1 MSKVRE
7 ALGTPVRM
15 SEVTQETLK
24 EIQARVKK
32 LNATRDEIIGTF
44 KVQESKR
51 DEAYAKLRE
60 LEVENPEKM
69 SSKELQALADQ
80 KRAELA
86 DKIAALLEQLAQGEK
101 LIEQYRDLQQEN

>member
-1 MSKVRE
+1 MPE
-7 ALGTPVRM
+7 A
-15 SEVTQETLK
+15 TQETLK

-32 LNATRDEIIGTF
+32 LSGTRDEILGTF

-51 DEAYAKLRE
+51 DEAYAKLKE
-60 LEVENPEKM
+60 LGIENPEKM

-86 DKIAALLEQLAQGEK
+86 EKIDALTEQLGQGEK
-101 LIEQYRDLQQEN
+101 LIEQYKDLQQEN

>member
-1 MSKVRE
+1 
-7 ALGTPVRM
+7 M

-24 EIQARVKK
+24 DIQARVKR
-32 LNATRDEIIGTF
+32 LQGTRDEIIGTF

-60 LEVENPEKM
+60 LGIKDPEKM
-69 SSKELQALADQ
+69 TSKELQALADT

-86 DKIAALLEQLAQGEK
+86 EKITALNEQLAQGEK
-101 LIEQYRDLQQEN
+101 LIQQYQELQQEN

>member
-1 MSKVRE
+1 M
-7 ALGTPVRM
+7 P
-15 SEVTQETLK
+15 EVTPETLK

-32 LNATRDEIIGTF
+32 LSGTRDEILGTF

-60 LEVENPEKM
+60 LGIENPEKM

-80 KRAELA
+80 KRVELA
-86 DKIAALLEQLAQGEK
+86 DKVAALIEQLAQGEK
-101 LIEQYRDLQQEN
+101 LIEQYRELQQEN